1 MKRTVLILLFSSI
14 SFLTF
19 SQQEEK
25 VWTLRQCIDYA
36 IENNL
41 QVEQSRLNVKSNEQG
56 QLNAYGDLLPSVNGQ
71 ASHSYNFGQTIDPY
85 TNTFA
90 NDWTQSNNF
99 RIGANWTLF
108 NGMRNINNVKKNQ
121 LDVMAS
127 KQALETAEN
136 EISLQ
141 VTSAFMDVLF
151 NREQL
156 KVAQSQLEITRE
168 QTERTRKLYNA
179 GSVAQGEL
187 LNIEAQLAQEEVNKI
202 NRENNLNL
210 AVLSLKQLLRIPSS
224 EPFEIVSPETFDADQ
239 LQMPNQSQSIIETA
253 LNNYPSIQ
261 QRETEVESA
270 EMQISLAKGM
280 LSPTIS
286 LSGGLATG
294 YSGLRTEV
302 VSVQPGSPREIGY
315 VSGSNQPVL
324 TQTFNQELRDVPFFD
339 QLDNNLNRNVG
350 FSMSIPIFNNFSTLT
365 SINRAEIQR
374 DMAQTRLKQEKQ
386 TVTQDIERAYADAMA
401 SFKRYQASKKSVQ
414 SLETAFDYSEK
425 RFDVGMINAVDYNT
439 AKNNLTQAKSDLLRA
454 KYEYLFR
461 LKVLDFYQGNQI
473 AFE

>member
-1 MKRTVLILLFSSI
+1 
-14 SFLTF
+14 
-19 SQQEEK
+19 
-25 VWTLRQCIDYA
+25 
-36 IENNL
+36 
-41 QVEQSRLNVKSNEQG
+41 
-56 QLNAYGDLLPSVNGQ
+56 
-71 ASHSYNFGQTIDPY
+71 
-85 TNTFA
+85 
-90 NDWTQSNNF
+90 
-99 RIGANWTLF
+99 
-108 NGMRNINNVKKNQ
+108 MRNINNVKKNQ

-324 TQTFNQELRDVPFFD
+324 TQTFNQNLRDVPFFD